1 MLKKAFAAAL
11 AVSTALAT
19 TAAFPGAASADE
31 GMWTFDNFPIARANQ
46 ATGAHIDQAWLD
58 RVQRSAVRLAGGCS
72 ASVVSPNGL
81 VLTNHHCVV
90 ECVQNLST
98 TRNDLVAQG
107 FSARTRE
114 EERACPGF
122 QAEILQS
129 ITDVTAQIT
138 AAARGQTGQ
147 AFTRA
152 RDAAISAAETQACG
166 GDRTLR
172 CQVISLY
179 RGGQYKLYRY
189 RKYSDVRLVFAPE
202 FQAAFFGGDP
212 DNFNFPRYAL
222 DVGFLRLYDNG
233 RPIQTQDY
241 LRWNPNAPREGD
253 ATFVAGNPGST
264 SRLLTVAQLQTAR
277 DLTTPIGQLQ
287 RSELRGRYI
296 RFGEESAENR
306 RIVTDALFGLENSF
320 KVFYGQQL
328 SLTDPTLIAQK
339 TREETEL
346 RRRVA
351 ANRTLAR
358 ELGDPWRDIEQV
370 QPAYREL
377 YLPYR
382 QLEASAG
389 GGSTLYNYARA
400 LVRAAQERA
409 KPAGERLPEYGE
421 SRLALLE
428 HNLLDEAPIYPGI
441 EQIQLEFWL
450 SKTREY
456 LTADDPGVRALLGRD
471 SPEQLSQRLVS
482 GTRLADVGVRR
493 RLWEGGLAAIQAS
506 DDPMIQFVLRT
517 EGLGRTVRAQ
527 WEQRVSGPTDNAA
540 ERIAR
545 ARFAVFGSNVYP
557 DATFSLRLSYGRV
570 AGWTY
575 RGRTI
580 PAFTYMRG
588 LYDRGTG
595 QAPFDV
601 APRFLRAQSRIA
613 GDTVYDFTTTNDII
627 GGNSGSPVINAAGE
641 VIGAAFDGNIHSL
654 GGAYFFDPAVNRT
667 IVVST
672 AAITEAL
679 RTVYEQPQLVNELT
693 GSR

>member
-1 MLKKAFAAAL
+1 MLKKAIAAAL
-11 AVSTALAT
+11 AFT
-19 TAAFPGAASADE
+19 TAAATIAAVPTVASADE

-46 ATGAHIDQAWLD
+46 ATGARIDQAWLD

-129 ITDVTAQIT
+129 ITDVTQQIQT
-138 AAARGQTGQ
+138 AAAGQTGQ

-152 RDAAISAAETQACG
+152 RDAAIAAAETQACG

-241 LRWNPNAPREGD
+241 LRWNANAPREGD

-264 SRLLTVAQLQTAR
+264 SRLLTVAQLQTQR
-277 DLTTPIGQLQ
+277 DLTQPTNLLLG
-287 RSELRGRYI
+287 SELRGRLI

-306 RIVTDALFGLENSF
+306 RVVTDTLFGLENSY
-320 KVFYGQQL
+320 KVYFGQEGAL
-328 SLTDPTLIAQK
+328 VEPTLIASK
-339 TREETEL
+339 TRDETEL

-358 ELGDPWRDIEQV
+358 QVGDPWRDVEQV

-382 QLEASAG
+382 LLESGAG
-389 GGSTLYNYARA
+389 SNSTLYSYART

-409 KPAGERLPEYGE
+409 KPSAERLPEYGDT
-421 SRLALLE
+421 RLPLLE
-428 HNLLDEAPIYPGI
+428 HRILDEAPVYSGI
-441 EQIQLEFWL
+441 EQILLEFWL

-456 LTADDPGVRALLGRD
+456 LTADDPNVRALLGRD

-482 GTRLADVGVRR
+482 GTRLGDPAVRR

-506 DDPMIQFVLRT
+506 DDPMIQFALRT
-517 EGLGRTVRAQ
+517 EGLGRTVRTQ

-545 ARFAVFGSNVYP
+545 ARFAVYGSNVYP

-570 AGWTY
+570 AGWTS

-580 PAFTYMRG
+580 PPFTYFRG
-588 LYDRGTG
+588 LYERGTG
-595 QAPFDV
+595 QTPFDV
-601 APRFLRAQSRIA
+601 APRFTRAQSRLNL
-613 GDTVYDFTTTNDII
+613 DTVYDFTTTNDII
-627 GGNSGSPVINAAGE
+627 GGNSGSPVINANGE
-641 VIGAAFDGNIHSL
+641 VIGAAFDGNINSL

-679 RTVYEQPQLVNELT
+679 RTVYEQPQLVSELT
-693 GSR
+693 GGR